1 MAPSS
6 NTNNWEEINMADFEV
21 RLRTWVA
28 ANEAEV
34 RTGLLGYLSVQ
45 YGDLVLDGLVLRRT
59 ADNRYAISFP
69 ARTDRAGKRHS
80 YIRPIDNAAREAIER
95 ELLWQLGEH
104 PEFQP

>member
-1 MAPSS
+1 
-6 NTNNWEEINMADFEV
+6 MADFEV

-34 RTGLLGYLSVQ
+34 RTGLLGYVSVQ
-45 YGDLVLDGLVLRRT
+45 YGDLVLDGLVLRKT
-59 ADNRYAISFP
+59 ADDRYALSFP
-69 ARTDRAGKRHS
+69 ARTDRSGRRHS
-80 YIRPIDNAAREAIER
+80 YIRPANDEVRKVIEA